1 MAKPKQRMIEIESLT
16 MEAYGLEKQKEVT
29 ARRVL
34 EKPVEPTIGEF
45 WVDKDT
51 GHAYVYYDDPAK
63 GGSSWIQVGGSAR

>member
-16 MEAYGLEKQKEVT
+16 MEAYSL
-29 ARRVL
+29 APDPRPVL
-34 EKPVEPTIGEF
+34 EKPSAPTVGEF

-63 GGSSWIQVGGSAR
+63 GGSAWIQVGGSAK